1 MTANIKYIEE
11 LILNSEIKKAFDF
24 IEKELVEYSDN
35 SELYYY
41 KGICISTFD
50 NFEDSLEYFTKSM
63 KLDPDGT
70 NKCNEA
76 ISSVYI
82 KSANIYYHKNDFE
95 NALNLFD
102 IALSFNN
109 KSAGALLGKGNIS
122 YKKNDYESAIDL
134 FNKSIISEEKY
145 PIPYYM
151 LGASYHKL
159 LDYKNAEKYYL
170 KAISIAP
177 RFINSYI
184 WLSKLYTDTSEP
196 KKALDT
202 LRSAEM
208 LKPND
213 ISIKQSIA
221 GLMLQFDQFNDILKF
236 LDSSF
241 KLDEI
246 KPNFYYSIR
255 SFIRDI
261 NTIEFNDNYL
271 TKPLN
276 YISIESVNGKDFN
289 SSVDKIIEI
298 SQKEGL
304 KDFDQLSSKFFNLST
319 SSILYEYFSKR
330 FLNYIETSSNGDLFF
345 SDFDKEL
352 KLQLGIVNSSNSTF
366 VDEITTGYAKG
377 KGLFFFSNDFTDIN
391 NNLEIEFSY
400 KQVQSSKYFNKS
412 FKKNITLKNHSLIL
426 FPGLLSYK
434 IINSNKFDLNFC
446 TLEFNN
452 S

>member
-1 MTANIKYIEE
+1 MTPNIKYIEE
-11 LILNSEIKKAFDF
+11 LILNSEITKALDF

-35 SELYYY
+35 SELFYY
-41 KGICISTFD
+41 KGICISSFD
-50 NFEDSLEYFTKSM
+50 NFEDSLEYFNKSIE
-63 KLDPDGT
+63 LNPDDIE
-70 NKCNEA
+70 KCNEA

-82 KSANIYYHKNDFE
+82 KSDNIYYHKNDFE

-134 FNKSIISEEKY
+134 FKKSISNDEKY
-145 PIPYYM
+145 SLPYYM

-159 LDYKNAEKYYL
+159 LDYNNAENYYL

-184 WLSKLYTDTSEP
+184 WLSKLYIDIDDSE
-196 KKALDT
+196 KAIDF
-202 LRSAEM
+202 LRQAQM
-208 LKPND
+208 IKPDD
-213 ISIKQSIA
+213 ISIKQSIV
-221 GLMLQFDQFNDILKF
+221 GLMLQFDQFNEILKF
-236 LDSSF
+236 LDSNF
-241 KLDEI
+241 KLDKI

-261 NTIEFNDNYL
+261 NIIEFNDNYL

-276 YISIESVNGKDFN
+276 YISIESVKGKNFN
-289 SSVDKIIEI
+289 SSVDKILEI
-298 SQKEGL
+298 SQKDEL

-345 SDFDKEL
+345 SDFDTGL
-352 KLQLGIVNSSNSTF
+352 KLQLGIVNSSNSAF